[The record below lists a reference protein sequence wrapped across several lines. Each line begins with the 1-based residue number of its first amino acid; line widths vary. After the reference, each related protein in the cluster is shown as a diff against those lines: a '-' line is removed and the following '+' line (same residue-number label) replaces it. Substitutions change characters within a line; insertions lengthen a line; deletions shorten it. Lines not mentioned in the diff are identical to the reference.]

1 MSISTAFVVVSR
13 VGSLGII
20 GVFPLKHLNNSDT
33 KDMEVY
39 VKRLDKNQHNRI
51 SNPVPKPN
59 EEGNQ

>member
-13 VGSLGII
+13 VGCLRII
-20 GVFPLKHLNNSDT
+20 GVFPLKHLNYSDT
-33 KDMEVY
+33 KDIEVY